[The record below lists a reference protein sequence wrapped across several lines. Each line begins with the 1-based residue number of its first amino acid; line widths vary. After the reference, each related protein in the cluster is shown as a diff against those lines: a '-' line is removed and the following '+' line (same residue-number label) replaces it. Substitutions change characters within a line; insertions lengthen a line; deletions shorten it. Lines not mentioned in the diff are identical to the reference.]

1 MNKSRQSKTDSLRK
15 RSTAAEACHF
25 DGDVRLEEV
34 EQNLGQQTL
43 AQLNVLKRRLIY
55 LGGCLKR
62 SWIGQKKT
70 FAVQNCCSG
79 IQSYYGDN
87 RMTVLTGQIS

>member
-34 EQNLGQQTL
+34 EHNLGQQTL
-43 AQLNVLKRRLIY
+43 AQLNVLERLIY
-55 LGGCLKR
+55 LSGCLKR
-62 SWIGQKKT
+62 SWKGQKK
-70 FAVQNCCSG
+70 CCCAQLLQRS
-79 IQSYYGDN
+79 IA
-87 RMTVLTGQIS
+87 